1 MKNKGKKAAICILF
15 VSAACFLLFKF
26 SGQVLE
32 FSSRVVVYSA
42 VKYLPSSFSENFQ
55 EESENDESQAEK
67 EQTKE
72 SEEKTEKET
81 TTKKAE
87 EKTEAVNV
95 STEKGDSFFETP
107 EDILKLIE
115 TAKKN
120 SSKDKKDGT
129 ISERQYVDEGV
140 TDKSGVVKIKNT
152 NKTKINAQSL
162 LNEKADLS
170 VNKEEPSVLIFHT
183 HTTESYQYLDRNFYA
198 VGYTA
203 RSNDLKKNVARVG
216 DAIAEE
222 IEKAGYKVIH
232 DTTIYDTKYTGA
244 YERSRNGISEILKK
258 YPSIQVILDI
268 HRDAIEQTDGTKIKP
283 TATISG
289 KKAAQVMIISGCQED
304 GNGIENFADWKYN
317 LIFAAQLQQ
326 SMEENFP
333 GLTRPIFFCPRR
345 YNMHMSHCSL
355 LLEVGSDS
363 NTLEEAYFSGKCIG
377 KSLAKLLEK
386 YTEEK

>member
-1 MKNKGKKAAICILF
+1 MKNKGKTAAVCVSFIL
-15 VSAACFLLFKF
+15 AMCFLLFNF
-26 SGQVLE
+26 SEQVLE
-32 FSSRVVVYSA
+32 LSSRIAVYSA
-42 VKYLPSSFSENFQ
+42 VKYLPSSFLDKFE
-55 EESENDESQAEK
+55 EESQTNETEKDTSISQP
-67 EQTKE
+67 KE
-72 SEEKTEKET
+72 SEKESNEPQT
-81 TTKKAE
+81 QPQ
-87 EKTEAVNV
+87 AVKSSKDATN
-95 STEKGDSFFETP
+95 SFFETP
-107 EDILKLIE
+107 DDILKMIE
-115 TAKKN
+115 QAKKN
-120 SSKDKKDGT
+120 SSKDKKDGAV
-129 ISERQYVDEGV
+129 SERQYVNEGV

-152 NKTKINAQSL
+152 NKTKIDTAEL
-162 LNEKADLS
+162 LKAKADLS
-170 VNKEEPSVLIFHT
+170 VNKKEPSVLIFHT
-183 HTTESYQYLDRNFYA
+183 HTTESYQYLDRDFYA

-232 DTTIYDTKYTGA
+232 DKTVYDTKYTGA

-283 TATISG
+283 TATVNG
-289 KKAAQVMIISGCQED
+289 KKAAQVMIISGCQEQ
-304 GNGIENFADWKYN
+304 GNSIENFADWKYN
-317 LIFAAQLQQ
+317 LIFATQLQQ

-363 NTLEEAYFSGKCIG
+363 NTLEEAYYSGKCIG

-386 YTEEK
+386 YTEEQ